1 MLRRNNVLVSGLSLF
16 VFCLIFYD
24 FSVRVPVVEIVG
36 FLFAVAFI
44 IRRPEVRLSPL
55 ILTVVALLVVQL
67 LALVHWRQEEY
78 FLEKAFANNF
88 FRLANIHLVSMI
100 VAVSVVRY
108 PLFGGTMIKVIML
121 CLKVI
126 CAMSVLE
133 LGLKFAGLNV
143 DFQIPGLTSFTAA
156 QSGRRLRSYGVFSE
170 PSFLGLA
177 VNVGVIILGLL
188 NKIRTGNA
196 RVAFSGQ
203 TTVLLVLGVFCTLS
217 LSQISIFLFCIVLF
231 RKSLFRR
238 VRFSYA
244 FLLSSVIVP
253 LAAVFGF
260 ISRINEVL
268 AGQDGSSN
276 TRIVGMLELA
286 RTYWADVGL
295 VGLGLGQKKS
305 YFLHHN
311 YQVSDFY
318 WFDSVSSGVNNT
330 FLEIF
335 LAQGLLGLIATTLA
349 IVMMCGRS
357 VGMLL
362 LIVLIFSSGSHM
374 NDLVAWFIIYLTSYS
389 NVEVD

>member
-1 MLRRNNVLVSGLSLF
+1 MLRRNNVLISGLSLF

-24 FSVRVPVVEIVG
+24 FSVRVPVVEVVG
-36 FLFAVAFI
+36 FLFASALI
-44 IRRPEVRLSPL
+44 LKRPTVRLSPL
-55 ILTVVALLVVQL
+55 IITVVALLVVQL
-67 LALVHWRQEEY
+67 LALAHWRQEDY

-88 FRLANIHLVSMI
+88 LRLANIHLVSMI
-100 VAVSVVRY
+100 VAGAVVRH
-108 PLFGGTMIKVIML
+108 PLFGGAMYKVIMW
-121 CLKVI
+121 CLRVI

-177 VNVGVIILGLL
+177 VNMGIIILGIYDKVLSG
-188 NKIRTGNA
+188 KT
-196 RVAFSGQ
+196 RVIFSGR
-203 TTVLLVLGVFCTLS
+203 TIALLVLGVFCTLS
-217 LSQISIFLFCIVLF
+217 LGQISIFLICIVLF

-238 VRFSYA
+238 IRFSYA
-244 FLLSSVIVP
+244 ILLTSVIVP

-260 ISRINEVL
+260 VTRINEVL

-286 RTYWADVGL
+286 KTYWADVGL
-295 VGLGLGQKKS
+295 IGLGLGQKKS

-311 YQVSDFY
+311 YHVSDFY

-335 LAQGLLGLIATTLA
+335 LAQGLLGLIATMSA
-349 IVMMCGRS
+349 VVMMCRNM
-357 VGMLL
+357 VGMIL
-362 LIVLIFSSGSHM
+362 LILLIFISGSHM
-374 NDLVAWFIIYLTSYS
+374 NDLVAWFIVYLTSYS

>member
-1 MLRRNNVLVSGLSLF
+1 
-16 VFCLIFYD
+16 
-24 FSVRVPVVEIVG
+24 
-36 FLFAVAFI
+36 
-44 IRRPEVRLSPL
+44 
-55 ILTVVALLVVQL
+55 
-67 LALVHWRQEEY
+67 
-78 FLEKAFANNF
+78 
-88 FRLANIHLVSMI
+88 
-100 VAVSVVRY
+100 
-108 PLFGGTMIKVIML
+108 MIKVIML

-156 QSGRRLRSYGVFSE
+156 QSGTRLRSYGVFSE

-177 VNVGVIILGLL
+177 VNAGVIILGLL
-188 NKIRTGNA
+188 NKIRSGNA
-196 RVAFSGQ
+196 RVIFSGQ
-203 TTVLLVLGVFCTLS
+203 TILFLVLGVFCTLS
-217 LSQISIFLFCIVLF
+217 LGQIVIFMFCMI
-231 RKSLFRR
+231 LFRR
-238 VRFSYA
+238 SLFQRVRFNSA
-244 FLLSSVIVP
+244 FLLASLVLP
-253 LAAVFGF
+253 LALGFGF
-260 ISRINEVL
+260 FTRINDVL
-268 AGQDGSSN
+268 AGEDGSSN

-286 RTYWADVGL
+286 KAYWADVGL
-295 VGLGLGQKKS
+295 LGLGLGQKKS
-305 YFLHHN
+305 YFLHHS